1 MNDPSRWS
9 LDQDPPRDDTLA
21 RLLRAADQPPAG
33 NDVDWERLRHAIARD
48 AGLRAEP
55 AAGPRE
61 WWDVV
66 VQWRRLA
73 AAASVAAM
81 LTAAALLWRSDTSDS
96 ELTLTDAAPES
107 AALAR
112 VVAAY
117 PDEAVLTSM
126 LEDGRNDEFTSWDT
140 Q

>member
-9 LDQDPPRDDTLA
+9 LDQDPPRDDALA
-21 RLLRAADQPPAG
+21 RLLRAADVPAPG
-33 NDVDWERLRHAIARD
+33 ADVDWERLHGAIVRR
-48 AGLRAEP
+48 AGLRP
-55 AAGPRE
+55 GRPSTPRE

-73 AAASVAAM
+73 VAASVAAM
-81 LTAAALLWRSDTSDS
+81 LGAAALLWRADS
-96 ELTLTDAAPES
+96 SSPELTLTDAAPES